1 MGRQSS
7 LSGPIVPFASPC
19 PSAGRT
25 RGAQHHAGRLP
36 WHFPAKHRPLRGP
49 GRARAG
55 GCLPPLP
62 SCFSSELVAQ
72 QPLGKEAAGRN
83 TLTWWQLRGHGWS
96 RSKDAFHLQG
106 APGCDAS
113 AGLSYPGELGPG
125 AGSPR
130 LLLICYFLPAAMANI
145 CMRYVR
151 RGSAFVTQPLPLPVP
166 AARSRLYGAADAKW
180 FGKEGALSLP
190 KISVRDGS
198 GTAQPPTS
206 PRLHG
211 PREEGKERE
220 QKRLFCRNSEPSLQR
235 FPGCIFA
242 DSAVAEPG
250 ELLLPRHWSKRFKGA
265 VPGAPMGWEA
275 PELRPRHVNL
285 PKMLPWPGG
294 STLGAQSLQ
303 EVGGVRGC

>member
-1 MGRQSS
+1 MA
-7 LSGPIVPFASPC
+7 LPC
-19 PSAGRT
+19 KTPTPPGA
-25 RGAQHHAGRLP
+25 RGS
-36 WHFPAKHRPLRGP
+36 
-49 GRARAG
+49 
-55 GCLPPLP
+55 LP

-83 TLTWWQLRGHGWS
+83 TLTRWQLRGHGWS
-96 RSKDAFHLQG
+96 RSKGCVSPAG
-106 APGCDAS
+106 SPGCAAS

-125 AGSPR
+125 AGWPR

-145 CMRYVR
+145 CVRYVR
-151 RGSAFVTQPLPLPVP
+151 RGSAFVTQPLPSPVP
-166 AARSRLYGAADAKW
+166 AAKSRLYGAVDAKW
-180 FGKEGALSLP
+180 FGKEGALSLSLP
-190 KISVRDGS
+190 KISILDWP

-211 PREEGKERE
+211 PREGGKERE
-220 QKRLFCRNSEPSLQR
+220 QKSLFCRNSEPSLQR
-235 FPGCIFA
+235 FPGCVFA

-265 VPGAPMGWEA
+265 VLGAPMGWEA
-275 PELRPRHVNL
+275 PELRPRHVNS

-294 STLGAQSLQ
+294 SALGAQSLR